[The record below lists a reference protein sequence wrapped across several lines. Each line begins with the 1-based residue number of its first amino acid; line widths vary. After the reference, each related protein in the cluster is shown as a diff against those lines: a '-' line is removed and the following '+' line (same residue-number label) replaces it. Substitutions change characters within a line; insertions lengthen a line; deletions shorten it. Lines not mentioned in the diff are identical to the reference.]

1 MQRYLIPK
9 SKKIDDIVI
18 SKVNV
23 PKPKRGQALVRMHAA
38 SLNYRDLAIVA
49 GRYRLPA
56 SKQFGMVPL
65 SDGAGE
71 VVEVGADVTRVCQG
85 DRVVI
90 TFVPGLVTGQS
101 TVDSLGRLRGAPN
114 DGVLSE
120 YAVFEEQD
128 LVILPKSIS
137 YTAAACLPCAGVTAW
152 NSLYCGPQPLL
163 PGQSVLAL
171 GTGGVAVLAVQLAHA
186 GGARV
191 IVTSSSDKKLKKV
204 LKVGASVGINYNSH
218 PEWQEEVRRLTGGRG
233 VDHTVETGGPG
244 TLSRSV
250 AATRFGGSVGMI
262 GVLVQGQINPIE
274 IMHQGMVV
282 RSVLTGSRT
291 MLEDLVRAV
300 DFHEIKIVID
310 RIFPFSEAAAAY
322 HHLEKAAHVGK
333 VVISMDK

>member
-1 MQRYLIPK
+1 MKCYKLPASRQIGDLAV
-9 SKKIDDIVI
+9 SESD
-18 SKVNV
+18 V

-38 SLNYRDLAIVA
+38 SLNYRDLAIIA
-49 GRYRLPA
+49 GRYRLPPDRQ
-56 SKQFGMVPL
+56 SGMVPL

-71 VVEVGADVTRVCQG
+71 VVEIGADVTRVRSG
-85 DRVVI
+85 DRVVN
-90 TFVPGLVTGQS
+90 TFIPGLITGQA

-120 YAVFEEQD
+120 YVVFEQED
-128 LVILPKSIS
+128 LVVLPESIS
-137 YTAAACLPCAGVTAW
+137 YAAAACLPCAGVTAW

-163 PGQSVLAL
+163 PGHTALVL

-191 IVTSSSDKKLKKV
+191 IVTSSSDRKLQQV
-204 LKVGASVGINYNSH
+204 QGIGADDGINYRSY

-233 VDHTVETGGPG
+233 ADHVVETGGPG

-262 GVLVQGQINPIE
+262 GVLAQGQINAIE
-274 IMHQGMVV
+274 IMHQGLVV

-291 MLEDLVRAV
+291 MLEDLIRAV
-300 DFHEIKIVID
+300 EFHGIGMVID
-310 RIFPFSEAAAAY
+310 RIFPFNEAAVAY
-322 HHLEKAAHVGK
+322 RHLEQAGHVGK
-333 VVISMDK
+333 VVISMAD

>member
-1 MQRYLIPK
+1 MQRYLLPE
-9 SKKIDDIVI
+9 SKQIDDIVI
-18 SKVNV
+18 SKVAV
-23 PKPKRGQALVRMHAA
+23 PKPKRGQALVRMYAA
-38 SLNYRDLAIVA
+38 SLNYRDLIIAI

-56 SKQFGMVPL
+56 NKQFGVVPL

-71 VVEVGADVTRVCQG
+71 VVEVGEDVTRVKQG
-85 DRVVI
+85 DRVVN
-90 TFVPGLVTGQS
+90 TFIPGLVTGQA

-114 DGVLSE
+114 HGVLAE
-120 YAVFEEQD
+120 YVVFEAED
-128 LVILPKSIS
+128 LVILPDSVS
-137 YTAAACLPCAGVTAW
+137 YTGAACLPCAGVTAW

-163 PGQSVLAL
+163 PGQSALVL

-191 IVTSSSDKKLKKV
+191 IVTSGSDKKLKQV
-204 LKVGASVGINYNSH
+204 LRVGASAGINYKSH
-218 PEWQEEVRRLTGGRG
+218 PEWQEEVKRLTGGRG

-262 GVLVQGQINPIE
+262 GVLVEGQINPIE
-274 IMHQGMVV
+274 IMHQGLVV
-282 RSVLTGSRT
+282 RSVLTGSRS
-291 MLEDLVRAV
+291 MLEDLVRAI

-310 RIFPFSEAAAAY
+310 RIFPFSEAVAAY
-322 HHLEKAAHVGK
+322 RHLEKAGHVGK